1 MRTVLFLSGELD
13 FASVEGWKAEIA
25 AALIDRPSSL
35 VLDLSEVSF
44 IDSLGLG
51 LLVAARTRCQDRS
64 TTLELRHVSE
74 AVCYLLRVT
83 GLDAVFETELVDGQ
97 SPERH
102 R

>member
-1 MRTVLFLSGELD
+1 MQTVLFLSGELD

-25 AALIDRPSSL
+25 VALIDSPSSL

-51 LLVAARTRCQDRS
+51 LLVAARARCHDRS
-64 TTLELRHVSE
+64 TSLELRRASK
-74 AVCYLLRVT
+74 AVCYLLHVT
-83 GLDAVFETELVDGQ
+83 GLDAVFEADRVGTG
-97 SPERH
+97 SPETH